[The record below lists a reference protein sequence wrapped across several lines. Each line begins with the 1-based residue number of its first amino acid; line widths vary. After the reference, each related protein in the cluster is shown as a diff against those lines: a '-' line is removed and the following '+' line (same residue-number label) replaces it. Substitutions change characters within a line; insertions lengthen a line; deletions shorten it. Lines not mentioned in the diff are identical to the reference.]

1 MQKENL
7 FLFSFPKCKDS
18 KLVSLGSSKNFD
30 ESQSYKKSRAKQKNL
45 VLFFAE
51 TEYFRHL

>member
-18 KLVSLGSSKNFD
+18 KFVSLGSSKNFD
-30 ESQSYKKSRAKQKNL
+30 ESQSYEKSSTKQRNSFIF
-45 VLFFAE
+45 LFPC
-51 TEYFRHL
+51 